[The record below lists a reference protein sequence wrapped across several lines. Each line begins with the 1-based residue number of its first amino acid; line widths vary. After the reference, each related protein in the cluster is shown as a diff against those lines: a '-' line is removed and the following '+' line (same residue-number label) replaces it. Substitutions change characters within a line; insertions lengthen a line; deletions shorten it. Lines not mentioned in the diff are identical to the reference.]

1 MSSVSM
7 VWFRLGFPV
16 VIVLLLAVALTTF
29 LPSLSQEKVK
39 EETGFFVESLNL
51 GMVIIP
57 AGRFNMGD
65 SEGPANERPQRQV
78 KIGAF
83 YLGKTEVTQ
92 AQWVT
97 VMGSNP
103 SLYKHP
109 KRPVDQVTWMEVQEF
124 IQRLNE
130 HEKTTK
136 YRLPTEAEWEYAARS
151 GSTAA
156 YPFLEDDLSEF
167 AWYGHSRNVGT
178 RPVGQRQRNDWG
190 LADMHGN
197 VWEWVEDC
205 WHDDYTGAPSD
216 GRAWVEQ
223 VDCADRVLKGGAWN
237 SSAQYVR
244 SATRGSY
251 TFDLN
256 DSGNGFRLARSL

>member
-1 MSSVSM
+1 MSSASK
-7 VWFRLGFPV
+7 VWFQLGFPV
-16 VIVLLLAVALTTF
+16 VIVLFLAVALTLF
-29 LPSLSQEKVK
+29 LPALQQEEKTEEADFIVK
-39 EETGFFVESLNL
+39 LL
-51 GMVIIP
+51 DLDMVIIP
-57 AGRFNMGD
+57 AGRFNMG
-65 SEGPANERPQRQV
+65 SREGPANERPQRQV
-78 KIGAF
+78 KVGAF
-83 YLGKTEVTQ
+83 YLGETEVTQ
-92 AQWVT
+92 AQWVA

-109 KRPVDQVTWMEVQEF
+109 KRPVDQVTWIEVQEF

-130 HEKTTK
+130 QEKTTK
-136 YRLPTEAEWEYAARS
+136 YRLPTEAEWEYAARG

-156 YPFLEDDLSEF
+156 YPFSEEDLSEF
-167 AWYGHSRNVGT
+167 AWFGHKGNVGT
-178 RPVGQRQRNDWG
+178 RPVGQRQRNAWG

-205 WHDDYTGAPSD
+205 WHDDYTEAPSD

-251 TFDLN
+251 AFDLN